1 MDDKLSILI
10 QELMPGQ
17 RDVGWSD
24 TPAWMEPKPA
34 NKMAIHLID
43 LRTRQVSTLP
53 DSEGLYSPRWS
64 PDAAKEISKYG

>member
-17 RDVGWSD
+17 GDVGWSD

-34 NKMAIHLID
+34 NKMAFIL
-43 LRTRQVSTLP
+43 LT
-53 DSEGLYSPRWS
+53 
-64 PDAAKEISKYG
+64 